1 MSHFSILVVGNVDYN
16 MAPFHEF
23 ECTGRDDEFIQ
34 SIDVTKEKREDF
46 EKAIREQKENPD
58 QKYGYKGST
67 FKEYLEDYCGYNF
80 AKSQSELDLEEKHK
94 YNYFYPVAGTKDD
107 FIVIRRTNPNSFYD
121 YYMEG
126 YKGLKLKDGTMTNH
140 AFKKDIDF
148 DAIFAER
155 DKEARNTY
163 RKVIGALGY
172 VPSLEHTWAS
182 LVDEFAPKEG
192 KEPTMTRD
200 KAEEI
205 YGEQKAAKDF
215 DALFKANKL
224 DRIEI
229 GIWCNVD
236 EFCMSEEE
244 YVKSQHIHCLTFG
257 YVVNREYHSNGDM
270 GWWAIV
276 SNEKDP
282 NAWDEE
288 YKKFLDSLPD
298 DAELSI
304 LDCHV

>member
-46 EKAIREQKENPD
+46 EKAIREHKENPD
-58 QKYGYKGST
+58 QKYGFDGST
-67 FKEYLEDYCGYNF
+67 FKEYLKDYCGYNF
-80 AKSQSELDLEEKHK
+80 AKSQSELDLEDEHK
-94 YNYFYPVAGTKDD
+94 YNYFYPVAGTNDD

-121 YYMEG
+121 YYREG
-126 YKGLKLKDGTMTNH
+126 YAGLKLKNGTMTNH

-148 DAIFAER
+148 DAIFAEKEKNAR
-155 DKEARNTY
+155 DTY

-182 LVDEFAPKEG
+182 LVDEFAPSEG

-200 KAEEI
+200 EAIKI
-205 YGEQKAAKDF
+205 YDEQKAVKDF
-215 DALFKANKL
+215 HALFETKKL
-224 DRIEI
+224 DHFEL

-236 EFCMSEEE
+236 DFCMSEEE

-282 NAWDEE
+282 NLWDEE
-288 YKKFLDSLPD
+288 YKKFIDGLPD
-298 DAELSI
+298 DAELTI